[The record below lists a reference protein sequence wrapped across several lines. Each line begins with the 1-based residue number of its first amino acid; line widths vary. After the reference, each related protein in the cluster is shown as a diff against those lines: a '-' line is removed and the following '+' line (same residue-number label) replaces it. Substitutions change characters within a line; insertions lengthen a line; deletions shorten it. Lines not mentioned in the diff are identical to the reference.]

1 LKAKRDIAEPEIFDT
16 LRRFGLSVVPTD
28 KPLDAVVGY
37 RGRTYLVEI
46 KTGKAHLTAYQREFF
61 AAWPGHAVVLRN
73 VEDAEKFARD
83 LRGSTEI

>member
-16 LRRFGLSVVPTD
+16 LRRFGLFVVPTD

-46 KTGKAHLTAYQREFF
+46 KTGKAQLTSYQREFF
-61 AAWPGHAVVLRN
+61 AVWPGHAVVLRS
-73 VEDAEKFARD
+73 VADAEKFAQEVR
-83 LRGSTEI
+83 TEI